1 MLDVVLSTVERG
13 VVQSQPEHAV
23 PAADVPPCAQLELQV
38 ELLSVSQAP
47 TAVPQLADSAV
58 VKPEL
63 WALARLVRR
72 VRNSPSAGRSRS
84 AARRAMIIKCMMSVV
99 VAGTEEQTPSR
110 ERTLQVRAYVGVTLA
125 RALKA
130 QVK

>member
-23 PAADVPPCAQLELQV
+23 PAADVPPLAQLELQV
-38 ELLSVSQAP
+38 EILSVSQVP

-72 VRNSPSAGRSRS
+72 ARNSPSAGRSRS
-84 AARRAMIIKCMMSVV
+84 AARRAMIIKCMMSDDP
-99 VAGTEEQTPSR
+99 A
-110 ERTLQVRAYVGVTLA
+110 ERFVHRHRRATVRDRFTRVWASGRLEV
-125 RALKA
+125 
-130 QVK
+130 